1 VLYLICDGPFHDPWC
16 LIALGL
22 SWAGFACLATF
33 CELKTIEL
41 KGRQIAVEL
50 SRISQPLEAKEYTL
64 KHGRSS
70 KGGVFLIDGV
80 IGARVSA
87 P

>member
-1 VLYLICDGPFHDPWC
+1 
-16 LIALGL
+16 
-22 SWAGFACLATF
+22 
-33 CELKTIEL
+33 LKTIEL

-80 IGARVSA
+80 IGARQSA